1 LVLGVSPPIVDEL
14 IGIGS
19 VPLGRCVEAC
29 SSVVPVKGALV
40 ETGTL
45 CE

>member
-1 LVLGVSPPIVDEL
+1 LVLGVRPPIEDEL

-19 VPLGRCVEAC
+19 VPLGKCVAAC
-29 SSVVPVKGALV
+29 NSVVPVKGALV